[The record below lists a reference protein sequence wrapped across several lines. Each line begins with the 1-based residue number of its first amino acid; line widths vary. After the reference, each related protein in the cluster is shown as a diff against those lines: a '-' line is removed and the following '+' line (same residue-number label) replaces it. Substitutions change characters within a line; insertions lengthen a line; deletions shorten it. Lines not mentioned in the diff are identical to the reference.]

1 MKETMG
7 KWNEPSPT
15 IVEPSLHLKV
25 MVCIWGSWKGILYY
39 KLLPE
44 NQTFHSS
51 KYCSQLD
58 QLKSALEKR
67 LEQKMHNFP
76 PELLKATVS
85 LMIGQ
90 KLLQLDWEVLIHPLH
105 SPAIAPLGFY
115 LFRSLQNSLNGKN
128 FSSLGKCKRHL
139 E

>member
-1 MKETMG
+1 MGNEKRILYNNVEWKRLWG
-7 KWNEPSPT
+7 KWNEPPPT

-76 PELLKATVS
+76 PELLKATCFFD
-85 LMIGQ
+85 
-90 KLLQLDWEVLIHPLH
+90 DWAKTVTAWLGSSDP
-105 SPAIAPLGFY
+105 PIAFTSHCTFGF
-115 LFRSLQNSLNGKN
+115 LFISVFTK
-128 FSSLGKCKRHL
+128 FS
-139 E
+139 